1 MLCVDLVKNIPDASI
16 QEDNENNALAESNVD
31 FGCIR
36 EEPGTPV
43 EPRPPPK
50 EKRKSLSGA
59 CKYNYLQGGAMQR
72 FNTENEQKFAYFYM
86 EHPVYCFIADI
97 FHEQGNIQ
105 DI

>member
-1 MLCVDLVKNIPDASI
+1 MLIYRVVQIYCVDLVKNIPDASI

-50 EKRKSLSGA
+50 EKRKNLQGA
-59 CKYNYLQGGAMQR
+59 CKYNLQGGHCKGLKLKKDVNLFIFTWNILCVLLQTNLQR
-72 FNTENEQKFAYFYM
+72 
-86 EHPVYCFIADI
+86 
-97 FHEQGNIQ
+97 
-105 DI
+105 